1 MTKPLELRSYLL
13 SFGFFLQKSDA
24 RECQETLANL
34 PISVIGNFPDS
45 RSPNE
50 IIQEWARQSKWQKPL
65 LGIYWYYISYFQAN
79 FRYRIAIV
87 GLSRIQTQI
96 VGVISSLTNL
106 GWITLMC
113 LTKCLKLG
121 IVPLYCWRLWCLW
134 FFMETSRP
142 LFNIFLFQNWPRGG
156 IRSYLKDNV
165 KCDDCGVNVIAP
177 DCLPCLI
184 RLIHP
189 TNKNYFLNLSLSK
202 IDLGAVFNQP
212 ISSVVM

>member
-1 MTKPLELRSYLL
+1 
-13 SFGFFLQKSDA
+13 
-24 RECQETLANL
+24 
-34 PISVIGNFPDS
+34 
-45 RSPNE
+45 
-50 IIQEWARQSKWQKPL
+50 
-65 LGIYWYYISYFQAN
+65 
-79 FRYRIAIV
+79 
-87 GLSRIQTQI
+87 
-96 VGVISSLTNL
+96 
-106 GWITLMC
+106 MC

-212 ISSVVM
+212 ISSVVMYKATTVVTVWQPLVVYFVWFIWIQIRLIHLTNALSLSLSLSLSLKHTQTLSSFSF